1 MVSISSSVRGIS
13 RTFYTP
19 LYEKEMVKMIKAR
32 ILYFLEVVIE
42 RMIIVLFSF
51 DKFIEWDLGNPVLA
65 NIHGMDLIMYTVTV
79 LIIVVSSY
87 ILLTKRSVMITWLL
101 LLKKDLDKDGYY
113 QAITDEIEEGA

>member
-1 MVSISSSVRGIS
+1 M
-13 RTFYTP
+13 
-19 LYEKEMVKMIKAR
+19 MKAR

-42 RMIIVLFSF
+42 RVIIFLFSF

-65 NIHGMDLIMYTVTV
+65 NIHGNDLIMYIGTV

>member
-1 MVSISSSVRGIS
+1 M
-13 RTFYTP
+13 
-19 LYEKEMVKMIKAR
+19 KAR

-42 RMIIVLFSF
+42 RVIIFLFSF

-65 NIHGMDLIMYTVTV
+65 NIHGNDLIMYIGTV